1 MEVIAI
7 AVRIADKLGQFNDGD
22 YMLVDAS
29 AVEYK
34 QADGSS
40 ISVQQALENSID
52 KLTKEG
58 VE

>member
-1 MEVIAI
+1 MSVK
-7 AVRIADKLGQFNDGD
+7 IADKIIQYNNGTF
-22 YMLVDAS
+22 MLMDAS

-40 ISVQQALENSID
+40 ISVQQALEN
-52 KLTKEG
+52 G